1 MSLERFPLLLFSQLR
16 ALKLLKGR
24 NGKGRNG
31 WLGLFI
37 WMAAFAVMESAVGR
51 PAEAALELR
60 VAIKDGAGQVAVGS
74 STKAIVRDGSGH
86 PLGEIAAMNAFVAQ
100 PKQGNV
106 SLDRWQSSQLW
117 VEPSEGGYV
126 YIGDRWYRGRT
137 LVVPGKS
144 GLIAVNY
151 VDLEQYLYSVLGGEM
166 NGNWPQEA
174 LKAQAVAARSYALY
188 HRQRATNGMY
198 DVVDTTASQ
207 VYRGIRDESAG
218 TQAAVN
224 ATAEQVLISGGQI
237 IEAAFHSSA
246 GGCTE
251 NSEDVWS
258 SSVPYLRS
266 VKEPFAEVSPVAQW
280 GEEFSRSALSKRIP
294 GVGNIVSFQPITT
307 TPCGRVVSMQ
317 VVGDK
322 GRKTVSGEA
331 LQTALNLKSTLF
343 NIVPQPALEASK
355 EKTQIAPTTTFQVI
369 GRGFG
374 HGLGLSQ
381 WGAYNLAQGGNNYQQ
396 ILLHYYQNTT
406 MAKIQ
411 VK

>member
-1 MSLERFPLLLFSQLR
+1 MSLERFPLLLCSHVR
-16 ALKLLKGR
+16 ALMPLKGR
-24 NGKGRNG
+24 S
-31 WLGLFI
+31 WWFGLFI
-37 WMAAFAVMESAVGR
+37 WMAAFSAMESAVSR
-51 PAEAALELR
+51 PAQAALELR
-60 VAIKDGAGQVAVGS
+60 VAIEESVSQVAVGS
-74 STKAIVRDGSGH
+74 STKAIVRDSSGR
-86 PLGEIAAMNAFVAQ
+86 PLGEIAPMNAFIAQ
-100 PKQGNV
+100 PKQGSV
-106 SLDRWQSSQLW
+106 SLDRWQSGQIW
-117 VEPSEGGYV
+117 VEPTGGGYV

-137 LVVPGKS
+137 LVVPSKS
-144 GLIAVNY
+144 GLTAVNY

-174 LKAQAVAARSYALY
+174 LKAQAVAARSYALF
-188 HRQRATNGMY
+188 HRQKAINGIY

-207 VYRGIRDESAG
+207 VYRGIRDESTG

-251 NSEDVWS
+251 NSENVWS
-258 SSVPYLRS
+258 SPVPYLRS
-266 VKEPFAEVSPVAQW
+266 VTENFAEVSPVAQW
-280 GEEFSRSALSKRIP
+280 EEAFSPIALGKRIT
-294 GVGNIVSFQPITT
+294 GVGNIVSFPKEKIKTT
-307 TPCGRVVSMQ
+307 QCGRIISME
-317 VVGDK
+317 VVGDT
-322 GRKTVSGEA
+322 GRRRTVSGEA
-331 LQTALNLKSTLF
+331 LQSALNLKSTLF
-343 NIVPQPALEASK
+343 NIIPQLPSGANKDKAQAS
-355 EKTQIAPTTTFQVI
+355 PSNFQVI

-406 MAKIQ
+406 LAKIQ

>member
-1 MSLERFPLLLFSQLR
+1 MSLERFPLLLSQLR
-16 ALKLLKGR
+16 TLKHSNGR
-24 NGKGRNG
+24 NW
-31 WLGLFI
+31 WLRIFI
-37 WMAAFAVMESAVGR
+37 WMAAFSMMESVVGR
-51 PAEAALELR
+51 PAAAALELR
-60 VAIKDGAGQVAVGS
+60 VAIDEGVSQVAVGS
-74 STKAIVRDGSGH
+74 STKAIVRDSSGR
-86 PLGEIAAMNAFVAQ
+86 PLGEIAPMNAFIAQ
-100 PKQGNV
+100 PKQGIV
-106 SLDRWQSSQLW
+106 SLDRWQSAQLW
-117 VEPSEGGYV
+117 VEPTDGGYV

-137 LVVPGKS
+137 LVVPSKS
-144 GLIAVNY
+144 GLTAVNY

-166 NGNWPQEA
+166 NGNWPPEA

-188 HRQRATNGMY
+188 HRQKSLNGVY

-258 SSVPYLRS
+258 NPVPYLRS
-266 VKEPFAEVSPVAQW
+266 IQEGFNEVSPVAQW

-294 GVGNIVSFQPITT
+294 GVGNIVSFQVVDKTR
-307 TPCGRVVSMQ
+307 CGRIKSMQ

-331 LQTALNLKSTLF
+331 LQTALNLRSTLF
-343 NIVPQPALEASK
+343 SIVPQPVLEASK
-355 EKTQIAPTTTFQVI
+355 EKAQTSPSTFQVV

-381 WGAYNLAQGGNNYQQ
+381 WGAYNLAQVGNNYQQ

-406 MAKIQ
+406 LAKIQ

>member
-1 MSLERFPLLLFSQLR
+1 MSLERFPRLLFSQLR
-16 ALKLLKGR
+16 TLKQLKGR
-24 NGKGRNG
+24 SWWFGIV
-31 WLGLFI
+31 I
-37 WMAAFAVMESAVGR
+37 WMAAFTVVESAVGR
-51 PAEAALELR
+51 PADAALELR
-60 VAIKDGAGQVAVGS
+60 VAVENGVSQVAVGS
-74 STKAIVRDGSGH
+74 STKGIVRDGSGRA
-86 PLGEIAAMNAFVAQ
+86 LGEIAPMNAFVAQ
-100 PKQGNV
+100 PKQGSV
-106 SLDRWQSSQLW
+106 SLDRWQASQLW
-117 VEPSEGGYV
+117 VEPTGGGYV
-126 YIGDRWYRGRT
+126 YVGDRWYRGRT
-137 LVVPGKS
+137 LVLPGKS

-174 LKAQAVAARSYALY
+174 LKAQAIAARSYALY
-188 HRQRATNGMY
+188 HRQRATNGIY

-224 ATAEQVLISGGQI
+224 ATAEQVLVSGGQI

-258 SSVPYLRS
+258 NPVPYLRS
-266 VKEPFAEVSPVAQW
+266 VKEPFTEVSPVADW
-280 GEEFSRSALSKRIP
+280 EEEFSRSALSKRIP
-294 GVGNIVSFQPITT
+294 GVGNIISFQTVGQT
-307 TPCGRVVSMQ
+307 QCGRVLSMQ

-322 GRKTVSGEA
+322 GRKTVSGDA

-343 NIVPQPALEASK
+343 SIGPQTSLQASK
-355 EKTQIAPTTTFQVI
+355 DKAQAFPATFQVT
-369 GRGFG
+369 GHGFG

-381 WGAYNLAQGGNNYQQ
+381 WGAYNLAQTGINYQQ
-396 ILLHYYQNTT
+396 ILLHYYQNTQL
-406 MAKIQ
+406 AKIQ